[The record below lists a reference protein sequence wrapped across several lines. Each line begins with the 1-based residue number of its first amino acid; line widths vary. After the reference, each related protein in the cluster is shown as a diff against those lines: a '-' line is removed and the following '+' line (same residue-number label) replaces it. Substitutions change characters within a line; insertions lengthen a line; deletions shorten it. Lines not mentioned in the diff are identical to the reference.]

1 MPFLFD
7 SSSPV
12 SRMQVTE
19 AYLQAIRLIDERV
32 TPLLG
37 KVTTRVLVQAAAKR
51 IMNDYQF
58 LLIFSKVPYYEIIPP
73 IIHEEFAGVT
83 PQELAIGLD
92 ALLDACFVGL
102 KELAGDLIAP
112 PLHAEVTQQLQQTD

>member
-32 TPLLG
+32 APLLG
-37 KVTTRVLVQAAAKR
+37 RVTTRVLVQAAAKR
-51 IMNDYQF
+51 IIDDYPF
-58 LLIFSKVPYYEIIPP
+58 LQIFTRVPYTDIIPP
-73 IIHEEFAGVT
+73 VIHEQFSGVT
-83 PQELAIGLD
+83 PQELAVGLD
-92 ALLDACFVGL
+92 ALLDACFTGL
-102 KELAGDLIAP
+102 KELTGDLIAP
-112 PLHAEVTQQLQQTD
+112 PLHAEVTQQFQQPD

>member
-12 SRMQVTE
+12 SPMQVTE
-19 AYLQAIRLIDERV
+19 AYLQAIRLIDERI

-51 IMNDYQF
+51 IINDYPFLQIFTSLSYADITPLVIREQF
-58 LLIFSKVPYYEIIPP
+58 SGI
-73 IIHEEFAGVT
+73 T

-92 ALLDACFVGL
+92 ALLTTCFIGL
-102 KELAGDLIAP
+102 KELTGDIIVP
-112 PLHAEVTQQLQQTD
+112 PLHAEVIQHLENTE